1 MMENMNYPVEKIKDM
16 CSWRFFQGFTG
27 DICGTCKKK
36 GNVLAGAP
44 GYMCP
49 SCGSFNVLSCIGIRV
64 PFDSP
69 DFGPPQARIQ
79 EGYEMYRA
87 GKDVMG

>member
-1 MMENMNYPVEKIKDM
+1 MDYSIEKIKDM

-27 DICGTCKKK
+27 DTCSSCKQR
-36 GNVLAGAP
+36 GNVLAGGP

-49 SCGSFNVLSCIGIRV
+49 NCGCFNVLPWIGIRV
-64 PFDSP
+64 PFETP

-79 EGYEMYRA
+79 EAYEMYRA
-87 GKDVMG
+87 EKGVTG